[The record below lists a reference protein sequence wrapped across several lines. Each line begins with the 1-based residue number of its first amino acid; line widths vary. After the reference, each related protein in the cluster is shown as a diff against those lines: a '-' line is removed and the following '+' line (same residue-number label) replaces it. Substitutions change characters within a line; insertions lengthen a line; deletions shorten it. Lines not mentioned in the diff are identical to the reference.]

1 MILCQPTQPPPTKPT
16 ARIDAPA
23 SGREGAGTF
32 DNARNAPG
40 FPKTVATVLT
50 GEYRAPMPV
59 RFTMLGSGSAG
70 NCSYLETD
78 ETRILIDAGF
88 SGRQIRKR
96 LESIGRTPERLD
108 GILISHEHS
117 DHTQGLGTI
126 AAKLQIPVY
135 CNRLTREAIEGQV
148 KDPLDFRIFNE
159 GARFEIGDIEVENFS
174 VPHDAYDPVG
184 FLLRTRVGNIGV
196 LTDLGHA
203 TRSVIER
210 ARQAHVLLLECNY
223 DQELLERDTKRP
235 WSIKQR
241 ILSRHG
247 HLSNDAAAELLEQ
260 AVTPDLRRVYL
271 VHLSRDCNSPEHA
284 RRAIE
289 AGLQRADAN
298 HVEIE
303 STAQDTPNP
312 TFVLQEAPPVGGQS
326 LLPF

>member
-1 MILCQPTQPPPTKPT
+1 M
-16 ARIDAPA
+16 
-23 SGREGAGTF
+23 S
-32 DNARNAPG
+32 
-40 FPKTVATVLT
+40 
-50 GEYRAPMPV
+50 V
-59 RFTMLGSGSAG
+59 RFTVLGSGSSG

-78 ETRILIDAGF
+78 ETRVLIDAGF

-126 AAKLQIPVY
+126 AAKLRIPVY
-135 CNRLTREAIEGQV
+135 CNRLTKEAIEDQV

-159 GARFEIGDIEVENFS
+159 GAGFEIGDIEVENFS
-174 VPHDAYDPVG
+174 VPHDAHDPVG
-184 FLLRTRVGNIGV
+184 FLLRTQAGVVGV

-203 TRSVIER
+203 TQLVVER
-210 ARQAHVLLLECNY
+210 ARQANVLLLECNY

-247 HLSNDAAAELLEQ
+247 HLSNDAAAALLEQ
-260 AVTPDLRRVYL
+260 AVTPELRRVYL

-289 AGLQRADAN
+289 AGLHRADAT
-298 HVEIE
+298 HVTIE
-303 STAQDTPNP
+303 STTQDAPSATY
-312 TFVLQEAPPVGGQS
+312 VLQEATPIGGQA
-326 LLPF
+326 LLPL